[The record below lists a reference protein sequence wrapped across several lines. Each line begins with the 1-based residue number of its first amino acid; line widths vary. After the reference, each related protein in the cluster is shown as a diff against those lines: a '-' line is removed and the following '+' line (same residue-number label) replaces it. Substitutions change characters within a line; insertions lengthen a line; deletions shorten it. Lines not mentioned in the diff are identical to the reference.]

1 MYLNKKT
8 VWNKTAPSSV
18 VIILGFTRARLSGHR
33 ALSVLLFPPSAFTRK
48 HPECLTSPC
57 EILCQWAHPV

>member
-18 VIILGFTRARLSGHR
+18 VIILGFTGARLSEHW
-33 ALSVLLFPPSAFTRK
+33 ALSVLLFPVN
-48 HPECLTSPC
+48 
-57 EILCQWAHPV
+57 ILNV